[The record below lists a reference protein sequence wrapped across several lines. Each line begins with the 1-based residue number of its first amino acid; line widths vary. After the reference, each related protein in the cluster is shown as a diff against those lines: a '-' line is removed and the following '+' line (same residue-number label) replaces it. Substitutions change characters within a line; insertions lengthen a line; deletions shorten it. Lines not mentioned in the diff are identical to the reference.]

1 MRVGVKMGALNGGIE
16 CHHYF
21 QKIRFSLWYWSD
33 RVQGSTLPHKV
44 TGVQEV
50 ALEVLLAEGGEEAVQ
65 EEFRRETGEVVE
77 VEEVEEEPQNKVGQT
92 LLSSSSLRT
101 REDTAKEGSTTA
113 TVKMRTSLA
122 SLKGEYLHI

>member
-1 MRVGVKMGALNGGIE
+1 M
-16 CHHYF
+16 
-21 QKIRFSLWYWSD
+21 
-33 RVQGSTLPHKV
+33 
-44 TGVQEV
+44 

-77 VEEVEEEPQNKVGQT
+77 AEEVEEEPQNKVGQT

-122 SLKGEYLHI
+122 SLKGEYLYI